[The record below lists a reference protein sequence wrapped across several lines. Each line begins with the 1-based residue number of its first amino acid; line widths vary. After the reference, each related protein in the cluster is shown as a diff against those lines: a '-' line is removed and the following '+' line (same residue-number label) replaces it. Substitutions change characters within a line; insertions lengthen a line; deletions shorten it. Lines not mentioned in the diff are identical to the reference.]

1 MYQVGQGRVMVDVN
15 SMTKKEDMLAGVFRD
30 FNPATMTVEEWG
42 EIEYERMKEQSRLNA
57 QKEME
62 KAEAEAALT
71 EVHARCK
78 LGRARTHTR
87 THAHTHTHAH
97 TRTHTRLEGRHPR
110 HFCRRGA
117 AGRRGVGGEGGRG

>member
-42 EIEYERMKEQSRLNA
+42 EIEYERMQEQSRLNA

-71 EVHARCK
+71 EVHARCN
-78 LGRARTHTR
+78 LRCARAHTRARTHTR
-87 THAHTHTHAH
+87 
-97 TRTHTRLEGRHPR
+97 
-110 HFCRRGA
+110 
-117 AGRRGVGGEGGRG
+117 

>member
-42 EIEYERMKEQSRLNA
+42 EIEYERMQEQSRLNA

-71 EVHARCK
+71 EVHARCN
-78 LGRARTHTR
+78 LHCAHTR
-87 THAHTHTHAH
+87 THAHAHARTHARTHTHAH
-97 TRTHTRLEGRHPR
+97 AHTQ
-110 HFCRRGA
+110 
-117 AGRRGVGGEGGRG
+117 

>member
-42 EIEYERMKEQSRLNA
+42 AIEYERMQEQSRLHA

-71 EVHARCK
+71 EVHARCN
-78 LGRARTHTR
+78 LRCARAHTRARTHTHTHTHARMQARMHARMQARMYSRRHTRAR
-87 THAHTHTHAH
+87 THAHTA
-97 TRTHTRLEGRHPR
+97 
-110 HFCRRGA
+110 
-117 AGRRGVGGEGGRG
+117 